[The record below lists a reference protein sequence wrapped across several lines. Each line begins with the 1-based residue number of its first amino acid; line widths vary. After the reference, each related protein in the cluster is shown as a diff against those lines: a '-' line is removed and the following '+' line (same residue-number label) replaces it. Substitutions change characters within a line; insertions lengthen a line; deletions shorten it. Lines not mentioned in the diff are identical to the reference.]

1 MEPDDDMDYG
11 MDHDGLNFDEVDDFL
26 YEQGYDLPL
35 DIDDFQFP
43 EEEEGREG
51 EEGGED
57 PFNSKLKINFL
68 KLSDYRDNDDEWKEL
83 VESVIGYVQFG
94 CMKRTESDSL
104 LLIVYNDIYYKIKSN
119 PKPDLYYEHVSFEN
133 IPFDERLFII
143 QQIPFLREEEEE
155 EEEYKEGL
163 VRIFKYLKK
172 LQRKDN
178 GNYYFHFTCSEFE
191 DSIYQQGLLVDPP
204 IRIIDYED
212 EDDDDDDILGGKKKS
227 DKKKSYK
234 KKSYKK
240 KSYKK
245 KSYKKKSDKKKSY
258 KKKSY
263 KKKSDKKKS
272 YKKKS
277 YKNTIINKS
286 LLKHRLC
293 ITH

>member
-1 MEPDDDMDYG
+1 MEHEDDMDYG
-11 MDHDGLNFDEVDDFL
+11 MDHDGLNIDEVDDFL

-51 EEGGED
+51 EDD

-68 KLSDYRDNDDEWKEL
+68 KLSDYRDDDDEWKEL
-83 VESVIGYVQFG
+83 VKSVIDYVQYG
-94 CMKRTESDSL
+94 CTKRTTSTGL
-104 LLIVYNDIYYKIKSN
+104 LLIVYNDIYNIIQPN
-119 PKPDLYYEHVSFEN
+119 PKPSLYYEHVSFEN
-133 IPFDERLFII
+133 IPFDQRLFII
-143 QQIPFLREEEEE
+143 QQIPFLREEE

-191 DSIYQQGLLVDPP
+191 DSIIQQGLLVDPP
-204 IRIIDYED
+204 MRIIDYED

-227 DKKKSYK
+227 D
-234 KKSYKK
+234 
-240 KSYKK
+240 KK

-277 YKNTIINKS
+277 YKKKSYKKHNNK
-286 LLKHRLC
+286 
-293 ITH
+293 